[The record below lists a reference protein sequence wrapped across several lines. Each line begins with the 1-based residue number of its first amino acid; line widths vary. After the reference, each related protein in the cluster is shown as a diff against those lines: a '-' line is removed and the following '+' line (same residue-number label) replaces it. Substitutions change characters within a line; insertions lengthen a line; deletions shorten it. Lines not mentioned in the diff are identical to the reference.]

1 MSTDIFHLD
10 SDNRQGPDP
19 FAHLSPLQLFLT
31 ASLPL
36 TFATVLIWAALHWL
50 EKHGEKL
57 KAQDRRLESGLMV

>member
-1 MSTDIFHLD
+1 MSTDIFHWN

-19 FAHLSPLQLFLT
+19 FARLSPLELYLI

-50 EKHGEKL
+50 EKHQEKL
-57 KAQDRRLESGLMV
+57 KAQARRLESHLMV